1 MHCFFGKGEQCNYI
15 HCNRVGGEG
24 CLSHKGWQNKR
35 QREKTRRHFQL
46 KQLKFL
52 LRVLYILNPHP
63 TIYTV
68 SNKLLS
74 SHTHTHPHKKSLVKY
89 LFPTRHSHCF
99 LQIPDYSQYFSLM
112 HACTHTH
119 AHALPHACTQT
130 HMHTHTHTH
139 LLHSLPCH
147 YAQASSSSSSSK
159 SSSSS
164 SSTCKQNNDYA
175 VNRKKIHKATSAFNH
190 TWKEIITAYLWC
202 PISQEPRVFT
212 KAYRYVHFIT
222 HTHTHTCAYTNAC
235 IPPPPTFIPSALCV
249 RGC

>member
-130 HMHTHTHTH
+130 HMHTH
-139 LLHSLPCH
+139 
-147 YAQASSSSSSSK
+147 A
-159 SSSSS
+159 
-164 SSTCKQNNDYA
+164 
-175 VNRKKIHKATSAFNH
+175 
-190 TWKEIITAYLWC
+190 
-202 PISQEPRVFT
+202 
-212 KAYRYVHFIT
+212 
-222 HTHTHTCAYTNAC
+222 HTHTHTFCTVYPVTMLKHPHLPHPQS
-235 IPPPPTFIPSALCV
+235 PPHPHLPPANKTMTML
-249 RGC
+249 